1 MGTNSFLI
9 KVQNSDLKVYQ
20 FAKVSNFE
28 KKDQVCV
35 FQRNESILV
44 NLKIFRQVCFNG
56 QSSLFE
62 KAQFSIVSCE
72 ELVR

>member
-9 KVQNSDLKVYQ
+9 KVRNSDLKFYQ

-44 NLKIFRQVCFNG
+44 NLKIFRQVCFHG
-56 QSSLFE
+56 QSSFVR